1 WWENANRQG
10 ALAGMTTGLT
20 LWSIPMINEIVPTY
34 VSSLEAPLS
43 AGLATWMPAIGS
55 ALVTLPIVLAVTV
68 VVSMATD
75 EPSLETKRIV
85 RQCHSPEPMGQQE
98 TAEDVV
104 AADGGEDVATDGGRA
119 MDDAAAEGD
128 RAMDDAAAEGDRAM
142 DDAAAEGDRTVDEE
156 STEGER

>member
-1 WWENANRQG
+1 
-10 ALAGMTTGLT
+10 MTTGLT
-20 LWSIPMINEIVPTY
+20 LWSLPMINQIVPTY
-34 VSSLEAPLS
+34 IGSLEAPLS

-55 ALVTLPIVLAVTV
+55 ALITLPVVFVVTIA
-68 VVSMATD
+68 VSMATD

-119 MDDAAAEGD
+119 VDDAAADES
-128 RAMDDAAAEGDRAM
+128 RAVDDA
-142 DDAAAEGDRTVDEE
+142 TTEE
-156 STEGER
+156 ER